1 MTFDPLVL
9 ETFWSRLI
17 STVDQQAAALIRT
30 SFTPSV
36 AECGDLS
43 ACVFDPRGFMLAQAV
58 TGTPGHI
65 NSMARCIGHVLH
77 EYPAETL
84 EPGDVLITNDPWLT
98 SGHHYDVTIIT
109 PVFRRGAL
117 VAFFGNICH
126 TADIGGRPYGPDAID
141 TYEEGLN
148 IPVLKLFQ
156 AGQPNGDLF
165 RIIRSN
171 VRAQEEVIG
180 DLYSQVAGD
189 AVGAQRLLEFM
200 DEYGLDSIVPLA
212 DELIARSERAMR
224 DAIARLPDGVYR
236 YRTTTDGFES
246 PIELALAITIAGDH
260 LSADYSGT
268 SPQVEQAINVVMNY
282 TEAYT
287 TFGLKCALAPDVP
300 NNEGSFRAVQVSAP
314 EGSVLN
320 CRHPAPTAARH
331 LLGHFLP
338 GMILAA
344 LAPVVPERAMAEG
357 MAGLWSTNVHGHDR
371 AGNRFTL
378 LSFLSGG
385 TGARRDL
392 DGLSSTAF
400 PSGVAGIPTEVFENR
415 SPLVILE
422 RELRQDSGGAGRR
435 RGGLGHRLVYSGMRL
450 REPYRLS
457 PFTDRVRQAAPGLE
471 GGRPGATGE
480 FQLLDGPPL
489 HAKRTV
495 VLDPD
500 ALLVIGLPGGGGFG
514 PSLEREPDLVR
525 EDVLDGLVSAA
536 QARAVYGVALDEH
549 GSVDDAATARLRDP
563 GPTARLHDG
572 RAEERR

>member
-65 NSMARCIGHVLH
+65 NSMARCIGHVLR
-77 EYPAETL
+77 EYPAATL

-109 PVFRRGAL
+109 PVFRGADL

-148 IPVLKLFQ
+148 IPILKLFQ
-156 AGQPNGDLF
+156 GGKPNRDLF

-171 VRAQEEVIG
+171 VRAEEEVIG

-189 AVGAQRLLEFM
+189 AVGGQRLLEFM
-200 DEYGLDSIVPLA
+200 DEYGLDSIIPLA

-224 DAIARLPDGVYR
+224 DAVALLPDGVYR
-236 YRTTTDGFES
+236 YQTTTDGFEA
-246 PIELALAITIAGDH
+246 PIELALTITVEGDH
-260 LSADYSGT
+260 LTADYTGT
-268 SPQVEQAINVVMNY
+268 SPQVNQAINVVMNY

-300 NNEGSFRAVQVSAP
+300 NNEGSFRAVHVTAP

-415 SPLVILE
+415 SPLVMLE

-457 PFTDRVRQAAPGLE
+457 PFTDRVRQPAPGLE
-471 GGRPGATGE
+471 GGLAGAVGE
-480 FQLLDGPPL
+480 FQLVDGTRL
-489 HAKRTV
+489 HSKRTV

-514 PSLEREPDLVR
+514 PSLERDPQLVR
-525 EDVLDGLVSAA
+525 EDVLDGLVSSASA
-536 QARAVYGVALDEH
+536 KDVYGVALHED
-549 GSVDDAATARLRDP
+549 GSLDNDATQRLRHEQ
-563 GPTARLHDG
+563 TS
-572 RAEERR
+572 

>member
-65 NSMARCIGHVLH
+65 NSMARCIGHVLR
-77 EYPAETL
+77 EYPAHTL
-84 EPGDVLITNDPWLT
+84 QPGDVLITNDPWLT

-109 PVFRRGAL
+109 PVFRGADL

-148 IPVLKLFQ
+148 LPILKLFQ
-156 AGQPNGDLF
+156 AGQPNRDLF

-189 AVGAQRLLEFM
+189 AVGGQRLLEFM
-200 DEYGLDSIVPLA
+200 DEYGLESIVPLA
-212 DELIARSERAMR
+212 DELIARSEHAMR
-224 DAIARLPDGVYR
+224 DAVVLLPDGVYR
-236 YRTTTDGFES
+236 YRTTTDGFEA
-246 PIELALAITIAGDH
+246 PIELALTITVDGDH
-260 LSADYSGT
+260 LTADYTGT

-300 NNEGSFRAVQVSAP
+300 NNEGSFRAVHVTAP

-344 LAPVVPERAMAEG
+344 LAPVVPQRAMAEG
-357 MAGLWSTNVHGHDR
+357 MAGLWSTNVHGLDA

-415 SPLVILE
+415 SPLVMLE
-422 RELRQDSGGAGRR
+422 RELRQDSGGAGRQ

-450 REPYRLS
+450 NEPYRLS
-457 PFTDRVRQAAPGLE
+457 PFTDRVRQPAPGLE
-471 GGRPGATGE
+471 GGLAGAVGE
-480 FQLLDGPPL
+480 FRMLDGTPL
-489 HAKRTV
+489 HPKRTV
-495 VLDPD
+495 VLDPE
-500 ALLVIGLPGGGGFG
+500 AMLVISLPGGGGFG
-514 PSLEREPDLVR
+514 SSRERAANLVR
-525 EDVLDGLVSAA
+525 DDVLDGLVSAA
-536 QARAVYGVALDEH
+536 QAHDVYGVAVLDD
-549 GSVDDAATARLRDP
+549 GTVDDIETQHLRAR
-563 GPTARLHDG
+563 A
-572 RAEERR
+572 

>member
-1 MTFDPLVL
+1 VTVTTFDPLVL

-65 NSMARCIGHVLH
+65 NSMARCIGHVLR
-77 EYPAETL
+77 EYPADAL
-84 EPGDVLITNDPWLT
+84 EPGDVIITNDPWLT
-98 SGHHYDVTIIT
+98 SGHHYDITIIT
-109 PVFRRGAL
+109 PVFQGQKL

-141 TYEEGLN
+141 SYEEGLD
-148 IPVLKLFQ
+148 IPILKLFQ
-156 AGQPNGDLF
+156 AGKPNNDLF

-171 VRAQEEVIG
+171 VRAPEEVIG

-200 DEYGLDSIVPLA
+200 DEYHLDSIVPLA

-224 DAIARLPDGVYR
+224 DSIAALPDGVYR
-236 YRTTTDGFES
+236 YQTLTDGFDA
-246 PIELALAITIAGDH
+246 PILLALTITIAGDH
-260 LSADYSGT
+260 ITADYTGT
-268 SPQVEQAINVVMNY
+268 SPEVKEAINVVMNY

-300 NNEGSFRAVQVSAP
+300 NNEGSFRAVHVTAP

-331 LLGHFLP
+331 LLGHFIP
-338 GMILAA
+338 GMVLGA
-344 LAPVVPERAMAEG
+344 LAPIVPDFAMAEG
-357 MAGLWSTNVHGHDR
+357 MAGLWSTNVHGYDAH
-371 AGNRFTL
+371 GNRFSL

-385 TGARRDL
+385 TGARRHL
-392 DGLSSTAF
+392 DGLNSTAF

-422 RELRQDSGGAGRR
+422 RELRQDSGGPGRQ
-435 RGGLGHRLVYSGMRL
+435 RGGLGQRIVYSGMRL
-450 REPYRLS
+450 TEPYRLS
-457 PFTDRVRQAAPGLE
+457 PFTDRVHNPAPGLE
-471 GGRPGATGE
+471 GGQPGAPGQFE
-480 FQLLDGPPL
+480 LVDGTPL
-489 HAKRTV
+489 HPKRTV
-495 VLDPD
+495 LLPPAAQLVL
-500 ALLVIGLPGGGGFG
+500 GLPGGGGFG
-514 PSLEREPDLVR
+514 PSSDRDPQLVA
-525 EDVLDGLVSAA
+525 EDVLDGLVSPDGAA
-536 QARAVYGVALDEH
+536 DSYAVVLLGDGTVDALETESLRAKR
-549 GSVDDAATARLRDP
+549 TR
-563 GPTARLHDG
+563 
-572 RAEERR
+572 

>member
-65 NSMARCIGHVLH
+65 NSMARCIGHVLR

-109 PVFRRGAL
+109 PVFRGADL

-148 IPVLKLFQ
+148 IPILKLFQ
-156 AGQPNGDLF
+156 GGKPNHDLF

-171 VRAQEEVIG
+171 VRAEEEVIG

-189 AVGAQRLLEFM
+189 AVGGQRLLEFM
-200 DEYGLDSIVPLA
+200 DEYGLDSIIPLA

-224 DAIARLPDGVYR
+224 DAVALLPDGVYR
-236 YRTTTDGFES
+236 YQTTTDGFEA
-246 PIELALAITIAGDH
+246 PIELALTITVEGDH
-260 LSADYSGT
+260 LTADYTGT
-268 SPQVEQAINVVMNY
+268 SPQVNQAINVVMNY

-300 NNEGSFRAVQVSAP
+300 NNEGSFRAVHVTAP

-415 SPLVILE
+415 SPLVMLE

-457 PFTDRVRQAAPGLE
+457 PFTDRVRQPAPGLE
-471 GGRPGATGE
+471 GGLAGAVGE
-480 FQLLDGPPL
+480 FQLVDGTRL
-489 HAKRTV
+489 HSKRTV

-514 PSLEREPDLVR
+514 PSLERDPQLVR
-525 EDVLDGLVSAA
+525 EDVLDGLVSSASA
-536 QARAVYGVALDEH
+536 KDVYGVALHED
-549 GSVDDAATARLRDP
+549 GSLDNDATQRLRHEQ
-563 GPTARLHDG
+563 TS
-572 RAEERR
+572 